1 MENNNRKNTSQQ
13 STWKKFKL
21 DFMRRVKENRR
32 SRWIR
37 FAIVSIIFFAWVV
50 WLGNPLVAL
59 WWLLLFDV
67 YITGYI
73 PFTWWKRSKSSAVR
87 TVMGWVDAI
96 LYAVILVYFI
106 FAYVGQNY
114 KIPSSS
120 LEKTLLV
127 GDYLWVNKMVYG
139 PRVPQTP
146 LHFPLAQ
153 HTLPILNCK
162 SYLESPQFE
171 YHRLPGIRNVGR
183 FDIVVFNFP
192 GEDFRPV
199 DRRENYVKRCIGL
212 PGEKIKITND
222 TIFINGK
229 ALPEPKHVQYC
240 YDVPF
245 PNNISTQQWQEI
257 GMRQQDLHNV
267 YTTFADYF
275 SGQTFKV
282 LPLTYDAVKKVEGW
296 LGHPILRNES
306 LISST
311 ESYFPIAIYGWDISN
326 LGELWIPRQ
335 GSTLKLT
342 LGNLPIY
349 RRLIEV
355 YEGNSVEV
363 RDNQIFING
372 NATDQ
377 YTFSMDYYWMQGDNR
392 DMSADSRFWGFVPE
406 DHIVGTPMFVI
417 CSFDEDRSLF
427 DGKIRW
433 SRSLSDAN
441 PDD

>member
-1 MENNNRKNTSQQ
+1 MENNNRKNTAQQ
-13 STWKKFKL
+13 STWEKFKL

-32 SRWIR
+32 SRWTR

-171 YHRLPGIRNVGR
+171 YHRLPGVRNVER

-212 PGEKIKITND
+212 PGEKIKIAND
-222 TIFINGK
+222 TIYINGK

-267 YTTFADYF
+267 YTTFVDYL

-282 LPLTYDAVKKVEGW
+282 LPLTYDAAKKVESR
-296 LGHPILRNES
+296 LGHPIFRNES

-311 ESYFPIAIYGWDISN
+311 ENYFPIAIYGWDISN
-326 LGELWIPRQ
+326 LGELWIPSQ

-349 RRLIEV
+349 RRLIET